1 MNLFKR
7 KSRQNKYDRFY
18 DEDGYFIDVPIHF
31 EDNDNYYADSDNKI
45 NPSQG
50 KSSHKNKHKEYKE
63 YVDYETNETQWEDEY
78 YENYELDNFY
88 SYDDDTKVR
97 QPVNIKILT
106 ILFLYII
113 FLILGIFNTT
123 FENGYVPQIINAKV
137 KSQRVIYYKVMDEI
151 KFLES
156 LDDFKGIQ
164 ELQELSQTRHYQERI
179 PPLQASLKKVNAELE
194 SLQARAY
201 KIKETDYLKVEM
213 MYMINDLLMS
223 EAETLQ
229 LAIKYYQQLSGYASP
244 NNPQLIE
251 LQNQLIEQHNQ
262 YKTKIANYK
271 VRLEQIKINDL
282 MIFD

>member
-1 MNLFKR
+1 MGLFKR
-7 KSRQNKYDRFY
+7 KSKQNNFDQFY
-18 DEDGYFIDVPIHF
+18 DEDGYFIDAPIQF
-31 EDNDNYYADSDNKI
+31 GDNDEYYIYNDNEI
-45 NPSQG
+45 NHSQEN
-50 KSSHKNKHKEYKE
+50 SSVKNKHTSYKT
-63 YVDYETNETQWEDEY
+63 DDTQWEEHYDDY
-78 YENYELDNFY
+78 NSDIFY

-106 ILFLYII
+106 ALFLYII

-123 FENGYVPQIINAKV
+123 FENGYVPQIVNAKI
-137 KSQRVIYYKVMDEI
+137 KSQRVIYNKAMDEI
-151 KFLES
+151 KFLEK

-179 PPLQASLKKVNAELE
+179 PPLQVALKKVNAELA

-229 LAIKYYQQLSGYASP
+229 LAIKYYQQLSGYTSP

-251 LQNQLIEQHNQ
+251 LQNRLLEQHNQ
-262 YKTKIANYK
+262 YRTKMANYK
-271 VRLEQIKINDL
+271 VRFEQIKVNDL
-282 MIFD
+282 LIFD